1 MYDRKTYLYFVLAI
15 IGFLLWNAWQK
26 DYAPKDI
33 VSSATPV
40 QTSPIPGAVSPK
52 MTPQATVAAA
62 DRIVEVKTDTL
73 NIKIDKLGGNIIS
86 LTMPQYPTSYKAP
99 LDPQPLLV
107 NDPAKYYA
115 ATSSLVGKNGPDTSN
130 LLFNTDQNQV
140 TLSPTD
146 SGLTVKLQ
154 AKANDVLVTKSYTFK
169 RGMYDIDVNYEVT
182 NTGNAPWAG
191 NMLAQIKRRGIS
203 TDTGPFGL
211 HTYTGA
217 AISSDQ
223 KPYEK
228 LSYKEMD
235 KANLDRIIK
244 GGWLSMQERYFLT
257 AWVPKPDYQS
267 RYFTQVQSVGSA
279 DKAFDKVYTVGLQS
293 SDFTIA
299 PQQTAAFGL
308 KFYGGPE
315 ITDNLKKVAPHL
327 DLTID
332 YGWLSIFSLPIFKV
346 MQWIYNI
353 VGNWGVAIILVT
365 VLIKLLFYKLS
376 ETSYRSMARMKTLQP
391 KLLALKDRY
400 GDDRQKLSQA
410 TMELYKKEKVNP
422 LGGCLPMLVQ
432 IPVFIALYYVLIE
445 SVELRQA
452 PFMLWI
458 HDLSAKD
465 PYYILP
471 ILMGLSW
478 MLQQRLNPPPPDP
491 VQAKMMML
499 FPVVF
504 TVLFATFPSG
514 LVLYWLVN
522 NCLSILQQWYIMKKV
537 EKEEKEKKKT
547 TKVKKKEKP
556 SKALDT

>member
-15 IGFLLWNAWQK
+15 IGFLLWNAWQQ
-26 DYAPKDI
+26 DYAPKEI
-33 VSSATPV
+33 VSSAKPV
-40 QTSPIPGAVSPK
+40 QTSPVPGAVSPK
-52 MTPQATVAAA
+52 MTPQPTVATA

-86 LTMPQYPTSYKAP
+86 LTMPQYPTSYKTP
-99 LDPQPLLV
+99 SEPEPLLV

-115 ATSSLVGKNGPDTSN
+115 ATSSVVGKNGPDTSN
-130 LLFNTDQNQV
+130 LLFSTDQNQV
-140 TLSPTD
+140 TLAPTD
-146 SGLTVKLQ
+146 SALTVKLQ

-191 NMLAQIKRRGIS
+191 NVLAQIKRRGIS

-235 KANLDRIIK
+235 KTNLDRIIK

-267 RYFTQVQSVGSA
+267 RYFTQVDFVGPA

-293 SDFTIA
+293 SDFSIA
-299 PQQTAAFGL
+299 PQHTAGFGL

-537 EKEEKEKKKT
+537 EKEDKEKKKT
-547 TKVKKKEKP
+547 TKVKKKEKT